1 MAHVVVMPKLGNT
14 VESCIIV
21 KWNVS
26 EGQAVKA
33 DTVLCEIETDKAT
46 MDVPAGMEGILLAR
60 LKNEGDDVPVLE
72 PIALIGAA
80 GEKLD
85 PSVLGG
91 AGQASPD
98 SPATAEV
105 PAAPPAA
112 ERTAT
117 PAAAERTA
125 VPVGQPEPATP
136 PIPSAPAA
144 APSAQTP
151 SSSASASPRA
161 KALAREEGLPIGL
174 IAEGSGPG
182 GRIIER
188 DVRAALASSSGLT
201 AAARESAALS
211 GAALSGAGKNG
222 GDSGIAVLRGLY
234 DAATSGSA
242 RNGGSGLGGRVT
254 LADLAAAKSA
264 GPSAAPATTAA
275 ARPAGGLA
283 PSAAA
288 PDGAFP
294 GPYTDTPIKS
304 IRKIIADRMTH
315 SLQTSA
321 QITLNTSAPAD
332 RLLALRNRF
341 KNSEPSRGFTGI
353 TIGDM
358 VAFAAVQVLEKYP
371 KLNAHVVDGVIRG
384 FSRVHLGLAVDTPRG
399 LMVPVLRDAR
409 ALSLRQFSEQ
419 SKLLARSCIE
429 GSPNLDLLSGSTFTV
444 TNLGAFGIES
454 FTPILNEPE
463 TGILGVD
470 CVVPRAVAGP
480 DGKPAIEMRIGFSL
494 TVDHRVVDGADG
506 ARAERSIHPVAF
518 SG

>member
-14 VESCIIV
+14 VESCVIV
-21 KWNVS
+21 QWNVT
-26 EGQAVKA
+26 EGQAVKT

-46 MDVPAGMEGILLAR
+46 MDVPAGAVGTLLKR
-60 LKNEGDDVPVLE
+60 LRNEGDDVPVLE

-80 GEKLD
+80 GEKVD
-85 PSVLGG
+85 ATVAGG
-91 AGQASPD
+91 LAS
-98 SPATAEV
+98 A
-105 PAAPPAA
+105 PAAPPSA
-112 ERTAT
+112 ERTAA
-117 PAAAERTA
+117 PA
-125 VPVGQPEPATP
+125 GQPEPAAP
-136 PIPSAPAA
+136 PPQSAPLIQSAPAA
-144 APSAQTP
+144 APSAAIRG
-151 SSSASASPRA
+151 SSASASPRA
-161 KALAREEGLPIGL
+161 KAFAREEGLPISF

-188 DVRAALASSSGLT
+188 DVRAALASSPGMT
-201 AAARESAALS
+201 AAAKESAAGN
-211 GAALSGAGKNG
+211 GAVSDL
-222 GDSGIAVLRGLY
+222 AVLRGLY
-234 DAATSGSA
+234 DAATSGSAISGGA

-254 LADLAAAKSA
+254 LADLAAAKAA
-264 GPSAAPATTAA
+264 GLSAAPATAGASTP
-275 ARPAGGLA
+275 PA
-283 PSAAA
+283 S
-288 PDGAFP
+288 DSVFP
-294 GPYTDTPIKS
+294 GPFSDTPIKS

-358 VAFAAVQVLEKYP
+358 VAFAAVQVLEKHQ
-371 KLNAHVVDGVIRG
+371 KLNAHVVDGVLRS
-384 FSRVHLGLAVDTPRG
+384 FARVHLGLAVDTPRG

-409 ALSLRQFSEQ
+409 ALSLRQFSER

-429 GSPNLDLLSGSTFTV
+429 GSPNPDLLSGSTFTV

-463 TGILGVD
+463 TAILGVD
-470 CVVPRAVAGP
+470 CVMPRAIAGP

-506 ARAERSIHPVAF
+506 ARFLKDLVDYIANIDIVMLA
-518 SG
+518 

>member
-1 MAHVVVMPKLGNT
+1 VVMPKLGNT

-26 EGQAVKA
+26 EGQTVKA

-46 MDVPAGMEGILLAR
+46 MDVPAGAEGTLLKR
-60 LKNEGDDVPVLE
+60 LRNEGDDVPVLE
-72 PIALIGAA
+72 AIALIGAA
-80 GEKLD
+80 GEKVD
-85 PSVLGG
+85 ATVLGG
-91 AGQASPD
+91 AGQSAPAS
-98 SPATAEV
+98 
-105 PAAPPAA
+105 PAAPDSSAA
-112 ERTAT
+112 RGPSAM
-117 PAAAERTA
+117 PAAAE
-125 VPVGQPEPATP
+125 
-136 PIPSAPAA
+136 PSLAPAGQSGSA
-144 APSAQTP
+144 AG
-151 SSSASASPRA
+151 SASPRA
-161 KALAREEGLPIGL
+161 RALAREESLPL
-174 IAEGSGPG
+174 SLFAEGSGPG

-188 DVRAALASSSGLT
+188 DVRAALASSHGMT
-201 AAARESAALS
+201 AAAKESAAKN
-211 GAALSGAGKNG
+211 GALS
-222 GDSGIAVLRGLY
+222 DLAVLRGLY
-234 DAATSGSA
+234 EAATS
-242 RNGGSGLGGRVT
+242 GGSGLGGRVT
-254 LADLAAAKSA
+254 LADLAAAKAA
-264 GPSAAPATTAA
+264 GPAATPATAA
-275 ARPAGGLA
+275 AATPAGGSA

-288 PDGAFP
+288 PDSAFP
-294 GPYTDTPIKS
+294 GPSTDTPIKS

-332 RLLALRNRF
+332 RLLVLRNRF

-371 KLNAHVVDGVIRG
+371 KLNAHVVDGVMRS
-384 FSRVHLGLAVDTPRG
+384 FARVHLGLAVDTPRG

-419 SKLLARSCIE
+419 SKLLARSCID
-429 GSPNLDLLSGSTFTV
+429 GSPNPDLLSGSTFTV

-463 TGILGVD
+463 TAILGVD
-470 CVVPRAVAGP
+470 CVTPRAVAGP

-506 ARAERSIHPVAF
+506 ARYLKDLVDYIANIDIVMLA
-518 SG
+518 

>member
-26 EGQAVKA
+26 EGHAVKA

-46 MDVPAGMEGILLAR
+46 MDVPAGAEGTLLKR
-60 LKNEGDDVPVLE
+60 LRNEGDDVPVLE
-72 PIALIGAA
+72 AIALIGAA
-80 GEKLD
+80 GEKVD
-85 PSVLGG
+85 ATVLGG
-91 AGQASPD
+91 AGQSAPAS
-98 SPATAEV
+98 
-105 PAAPPAA
+105 PAAPDSSAA
-112 ERTAT
+112 RGPSAM
-117 PAAAERTA
+117 PAAAE
-125 VPVGQPEPATP
+125 
-136 PIPSAPAA
+136 PSLAPAGQSGSA
-144 APSAQTP
+144 AG
-151 SSSASASPRA
+151 SASPRA
-161 KALAREEGLPIGL
+161 RALAREEGLPLGL

-188 DVRAALASSSGLT
+188 DVRAALASSPGMT
-201 AAARESAALS
+201 AAAKESAAKN
-211 GAALSGAGKNG
+211 GALS
-222 GDSGIAVLRGLY
+222 DLAVLRGLY
-234 DAATSGSA
+234 DAATIGGAVTSGSAA

-254 LADLAAAKSA
+254 LADLAAAKAA
-264 GPSAAPATTAA
+264 GPSAAPFTAA
-275 ARPAGGLA
+275 AATPTGGFA

-288 PDGAFP
+288 PDSAFP
-294 GPYTDTPIKS
+294 GPSTDTPIKS

-332 RLLALRNRF
+332 RLLVLRNRF

-371 KLNAHVVDGVIRG
+371 KLNAHVVDGVMRS
-384 FSRVHLGLAVDTPRG
+384 FARVHLGLAVDTPRG

-419 SKLLARSCIE
+419 SKLLARSCID
-429 GSPNLDLLSGSTFTV
+429 GSPNPDLLSGSTFTV

-463 TGILGVD
+463 TAILGVD
-470 CVVPRAVAGP
+470 CVTPRAVAGP

-506 ARAERSIHPVAF
+506 ARYLKDLVDYIANIDIVMLA
-518 SG
+518 

>member
-46 MDVPAGMEGILLAR
+46 MDVPAGVEGTLLAR

-72 PIALIGAA
+72 AIALIGAA
-80 GEKLD
+80 GEKVD
-85 PSVLGG
+85 PAVLGG
-91 AGQASPD
+91 TGRAG
-98 SPATAEV
+98 AEA

-112 ERTAT
+112 EQ
-117 PAAAERTA
+117 PAAPA
-125 VPVGQPEPATP
+125 GQP
-136 PIPSAPAA
+136 APAA
-144 APSAQTP
+144 RSIQSATAVAPSATAP
-151 SSSASASPRA
+151 DSSSSASPRA
-161 KALAREEGLPIGL
+161 KALAREEGLPIGA

-188 DVRAALASSSGLT
+188 DVRAALASGPGMT
-201 AAARESAALS
+201 AAAKESAVRS
-211 GAALSGAGKNG
+211 GATKNG
-222 GDSGIAVLRGLY
+222 ADGDIAVLRGLY
-234 DAATSGSA
+234 DAATL
-242 RNGGSGLGGRVT
+242 GGSGLGGRVT
-254 LADLAAAKSA
+254 LADLAAA
-264 GPSAAPATTAA
+264 
-275 ARPAGGLA
+275 
-283 PSAAA
+283 
-288 PDGAFP
+288 PDSAFP

-315 SLQTSA
+315 SLQASA

-371 KLNAHVVDGVIRG
+371 KLNAHVVDGAIRS
-384 FSRVHLGLAVDTPRG
+384 FSLVHLGLAVDTPRG

-419 SKLLARSCIE
+419 SKQLARSCIE
-429 GSPNLDLLSGSTFTV
+429 GSPNPDLLSGSTFTV

-480 DGKPAIEMRIGFSL
+480 DGKSAIEMRIGFSL

-506 ARAERSIHPVAF
+506 ARFLKDLVDYIANIDIVMLA
-518 SG
+518 

>member
-46 MDVPAGMEGILLAR
+46 MDVPAGVEGTLLAR
-60 LKNEGDDVPVLE
+60 FKNEGDDVPVLE

-80 GEKLD
+80 GEKID
-85 PSVLGG
+85 PALLGG
-91 AGQASPD
+91 TGRAG
-98 SPATAEV
+98 AEA
-105 PAAPPAA
+105 PAAPA
-112 ERTAT
+112 
-117 PAAAERTA
+117 
-125 VPVGQPEPATP
+125 GQPEPAAP
-136 PIPSAPAA
+136 PIQSSPAATPSAAIHG
-144 APSAQTP
+144 
-151 SSSASASPRA
+151 SSASASPRA

-188 DVRAALASSSGLT
+188 DVRAALASGPGMT
-201 AAARESAALS
+201 AAA
-211 GAALSGAGKNG
+211 KNG
-222 GDSGIAVLRGLY
+222 GDGNIAVLRGLY
-234 DAATSGSA
+234 DAATS
-242 RNGGSGLGGRVT
+242 GGSGLGGRVT
-254 LADLAAAKSA
+254 LADLAAAKAA
-264 GPSAAPATTAA
+264 GHSGSPATAA
-275 ARPAGGLA
+275 AAKPTGGPA

-294 GPYTDTPIKS
+294 GPYTDTPIRS

-371 KLNAHVVDGVIRG
+371 KLNAHVVDGAIRS
-384 FSRVHLGLAVDTPRG
+384 FSLVHLGLAVNTPRG

-409 ALSLRQFSEQ
+409 ALSLRRFSEQ

-429 GSPNLDLLSGSTFTV
+429 GSPNPDLLSGSTFTV

-463 TGILGVD
+463 TAILGVD
-470 CVVPRAVAGP
+470 CVMPRAVAGP
-480 DGKPAIEMRIGFSL
+480 DGKPGIEMRIGFSL

-506 ARAERSIHPVAF
+506 ARFLKDLVDYIANIDIVMLA
-518 SG
+518 